1 MKRLFGALVVTG
13 MLLGVTA
20 SHQILAGANNNDEVC
35 VCAPFINEVRSNG
48 IVLLLG
54 EVKCV
59 PRPEVLD
66 VLAEGGVLMSDPAA
80 MTLNHCC
87 GVCRDQEGDEA
98 PCPPI
103 D

>member
-54 EVKCV
+54 EVSAFHALRCWMCLPKV
-59 PRPEVLD
+59 VF
-66 VLAEGGVLMSDPAA
+66 
-80 MTLNHCC
+80 
-87 GVCRDQEGDEA
+87 
-98 PCPPI
+98 
-103 D
+103 